1 MGFATAALQ
10 VDCCH
15 VPRATARG
23 LPPATAEFSVSLL
36 VVGSV
41 PSVRLHED
49 VLPSFVDGDEPPA
62 LVAQGVE
69 PVLQSVTPF
78 LVVHGHNL
86 IVHGAT
92 LDHLRVRW
100 ALLTPSI
107 ARSAVRIAPVAG
119 IAALVAIT
127 FAATLI

>member
-1 MGFATAALQ
+1 
-10 VDCCH
+10 
-15 VPRATARG
+15 
-23 LPPATAEFSVSLL
+23 VSLL

-92 LDHLRVRW
+92 LTHVRV
-100 ALLTPSI
+100 
-107 ARSAVRIAPVAG
+107 G
-119 IAALVAIT
+119 
-127 FAATLI
+127 